1 MSLLQYFKIWSDARP
16 SLPHQLLAFGDE
28 GSASPP
34 RHAPR
39 CFSNAKIALASL
51 QDGFAAAHLAPGSKN
66 TLALAIMHNF
76 QLCCAQAVS
85 ACLRQS
91 VENSNDLTAGHFA
104 HLLVETACSYDYTS
118 QISLP
123 FLQTHLLLLQH
134 LKTTFTASNLR
145 HSLLL
150 PSSSPAGMRSL
161 SFMVTSLFVS
171 LLTLS
176 SASNQIHSYIFKLK
190 KLPDPL
196 APMFTAATTITA
208 KEDLSLVYEFEIS
221 YFLRPFTFQPC
232 RHLRLSESSFG
243 LKLSPVNLRCR
254 SC

>member
-1 MSLLQYFKIWSDARP
+1 MSLLQYFKIWSDARL
-16 SLPHQLLAFGDE
+16 SLPHQLPAFGDE

-39 CFSNAKIALASL
+39 CFSNARIALASL

-85 ACLRQS
+85 TCLRQS

-123 FLQTHLLLLQH
+123 FLQSSRISPLACCCCCCYHYSLDQAHLLLLQH
-134 LKTTFTASNLR
+134 LKTTLTTASDLR
-145 HSLLL
+145 HSLLF
-150 PSSSPAGMRSL
+150 PSSTSAGMRSL
-161 SFMVTSLFVS
+161 SFMVASLFVS
-171 LLTLS
+171 ALTLS
-176 SASNQIHSYIFKLK
+176 SASTQVSFQHARTLWSLTDPPSRSTHTSSSSRNSQTPLRRC
-190 KLPDPL
+190 LPP
-196 APMFTAATTITA
+196 
-208 KEDLSLVYEFEIS
+208 
-221 YFLRPFTFQPC
+221 
-232 RHLRLSESSFG
+232 
-243 LKLSPVNLRCR
+243 SPP
-254 SC
+254 SQQTKT